1 MTRPSAQQAM
11 PLNPGTRLGHSQ
23 SPATRGLALVGVLL
37 MAPGVVA
44 GQSPERAAVP
54 RTAWGAPDLQGV
66 WDFRTLTPLERPR
79 NLAGKATF
87 TEEEAAEF
95 ARRSI
100 ESRAS
105 DSIRDRSVHA
115 YWWLDFGT
123 AVNEDR
129 RTSLISDPQDGRIP
143 PLTPAA
149 QETVRGP
156 QQHPITQPLVLETGA
171 DGPEDRGVAARC
183 IIGFSSGPPI
193 VPSAY
198 NNILQVFQTPDYV
211 VIFTE
216 MVHDARIV
224 PLDGRPHL
232 AKTVRQWLGD
242 SRGHW
247 EGETL
252 VIETT
257 NLTDK
262 ASFSGN
268 LIAKGASG
276 ETYNVV
282 ERLTRINA
290 DRLVYEFTV
299 EDPTWW
305 ARPWT
310 AAIPMKRTAQQVY
323 EYACHEG
330 NYGMFNI
337 LSGSRAAD
345 RASDEAADR

>member
-1 MTRPSAQQAM
+1 MK
-11 PLNPGTRLGHSQ
+11 
-23 SPATRGLALVGVLL
+23 GLALVGVLL
-37 MAPGVVA
+37 MAPAVVA
-44 GQSPERAAVP
+44 AQSPEDPEVP
-54 RTAWGAPDLQGV
+54 RTSGGAPDLQGV

-79 NLAGKATF
+79 NLEGKESF
-87 TEEEAAEF
+87 TDEEAAEF
-95 ARRSI
+95 ERRSI
-100 ESRAS
+100 ESR
-105 DSIRDRSVHA
+105 SIPSVRDRSVHA
-115 YWWLDFGT
+115 YWWLDYGT
-123 AVNEDR
+123 EVNADR
-129 RTSLISDPQDGRIP
+129 RTSLISDPPDGRIP

-149 QETVRGP
+149 QEKVRVP
-156 QQHPITQPLVLETGA
+156 RQHPITQPLVIEGGA

-198 NNILQVFQTPDYV
+198 NNILQVFQTQDYV

-216 MVHDARIV
+216 MVHEARIV

-232 AKTVRQWLGD
+232 AKPIRQWLGD

-252 VIETT
+252 VVETT
-257 NLTDK
+257 NFTDK

-276 ETYNVV
+276 ETYHLV
-282 ERLTRINA
+282 ERLTRVSA
-290 DRLVYEFTV
+290 DTLVYEFTV
-299 EDPTWW
+299 EDSTWW
-305 ARPWT
+305 TRPWT
-310 AAIPMKRTAQQVY
+310 AAIPMKSTAQQIY

-337 LSGSRAAD
+337 LSASRAED
-345 RASDEAADR
+345 RASEEAGAR

>member
-1 MTRPSAQQAM
+1 VS
-11 PLNPGTRLGHSQ
+11 LSGTRCSHPSLVHRRS
-23 SPATRGLALVGVLL
+23 LALVGVLL
-37 MAPGVVA
+37 LASGVVVA
-44 GQSPERAAVP
+44 QSPQDAEVP
-54 RTAWGAPDLQGV
+54 RTSWGAPDLQGV

-79 NLAGKATF
+79 DLAGQATF
-87 TEEEAAEF
+87 TEEEAAAFE
-95 ARRSI
+95 RRAI

-105 DSIRDRSVHA
+105 DGVRDRSVHA

-123 AVNEDR
+123 EVNEDR
-129 RTSLISDPQDGRIP
+129 RTALINDPQDGRIP
-143 PLTPAA
+143 PLTVAA
-149 QETVRGP
+149 QESVRAP
-156 QQHPITQPLVLETGA
+156 RQHPITQPLVLETGA

-198 NNILQVFQTPDYV
+198 NNILQVFQTPDHV
-211 VIFTE
+211 VILTE

-224 PLDGRPHL
+224 PVDGRPHL

-247 EGETL
+247 DGETL
-252 VIETT
+252 VVETT

-268 LIAKGASG
+268 LTAKGASG
-276 ETYNVV
+276 ETYHVV
-282 ERLTRINA
+282 ERFTRVSA

-305 ARPWT
+305 TRPWT

-330 NYGMFNI
+330 NYGMSNI
-337 LSGSRAAD
+337 LSGSRVED
-345 RASDEAADR
+345 QASEEAAVR

>member
-1 MTRPSAQQAM
+1 M
-11 PLNPGTRLGHSQ
+11 
-23 SPATRGLALVGVLL
+23 LL
-37 MAPGVVA
+37 MAPGVA
-44 GQSPERAAVP
+44 AAQSPEHAEGP
-54 RTAWGAPDLQGV
+54 RNAWGAPDLQGV

-79 NLAGKATF
+79 NLAGTATF

-100 ESRAS
+100 ENRAS
-105 DSIRDRSVHA
+105 DGARDRSVHA

-129 RTSLISDPQDGRIP
+129 RTALISDPPDGRIP

-149 QETVRGP
+149 KETVRGP
-156 QQHPITQPLVLETGA
+156 RQRPIRQPLVLEPGA

-183 IIGFSSGPPI
+183 LVGFSSGPPI

-232 AKTVRQWLGD
+232 PETVRQWLGD

-252 VIETT
+252 VIDTT

-268 LIAKGASG
+268 LVAKGASG
-276 ETYNVV
+276 ETYHVV

-305 ARPWT
+305 TRPWT
-310 AAIPMKRTAQQVY
+310 AAIPMKRTAHQVY

-330 NYGMFNI
+330 NYGMVNI

>member
-1 MTRPSAQQAM
+1 MKGM
-11 PLNPGTRLGHSQ
+11 K
-23 SPATRGLALVGVLL
+23 GLALVGVVL
-37 MAPGVVA
+37 MAPGVLA
-44 GQSPERAAVP
+44 AQAPEGAEVQ
-54 RTAWGAPDLQGV
+54 RTDWGAPDLQGV

-79 NLAGKATF
+79 NLEGKALF
-87 TEEEAAEF
+87 TDEEAAEF

-100 ESRAS
+100 ERRAS
-105 DSIRDRSVHA
+105 DGVRTRSVHA
-115 YWWLDFGT
+115 YWWLDYGT
-123 AVNEDR
+123 EVNEDR
-129 RTSLISDPQDGRIP
+129 RTSLIRDPPDGRIP

-149 QETVRGP
+149 QETVLTPR
-156 QQHPITQPLVLETGA
+156 QHPITQPLVMDSGA
-171 DGPEDRGVAARC
+171 DGPADRGLAARC

-216 MVHDARIV
+216 MVHEARIV
-224 PLDGRPHL
+224 PLDDRPHL
-232 AKTVRQWLGD
+232 AETTRQWLGD

-247 EGETL
+247 DGETL
-252 VIETT
+252 VVETT
-257 NLTDK
+257 NFTDK

-276 ETYNVV
+276 ETYHVV
-282 ERLTRINA
+282 ERLTRVNTET
-290 DRLVYEFTV
+290 LVYEFTV
-299 EDPTWW
+299 SDPTWW
-305 ARPWT
+305 TQSWT
-310 AAIPMKRTAQQVY
+310 AAIPMKRTAQHVY

-345 RASDEAADR
+345 QANEEAANR

>member
-1 MTRPSAQQAM
+1 MKV
-11 PLNPGTRLGHSQ
+11 
-23 SPATRGLALVGVLL
+23 ALVGVLL
-37 MAPGVVA
+37 MAPALVA
-44 GQSPERAAVP
+44 AQSRGKTEAP
-54 RTAWGAPDLQGV
+54 RTSWGAPDLQGV

-79 NLAGKATF
+79 NLAGKETF

-100 ESRAS
+100 EGRLS
-105 DSIRDRSVHA
+105 DAVRDRSVHA
-115 YWWLDFGT
+115 YWWLDYGT
-123 AVNEDR
+123 EVNEDR
-129 RTSLISDPQDGRIP
+129 RTSLITDPQDGRIP
-143 PLTPAA
+143 ALTPAA
-149 QETVRGP
+149 QEKVRVP
-156 QQHPITQPLVLETGA
+156 RQHPITQPLVLEPGA
-171 DGPEDRGVAARC
+171 DGPDDRGVAARC

-232 AKTVRQWLGD
+232 ATNIRQWLGD

-252 VIETT
+252 VVETT
-257 NLTDK
+257 NLSAK

-276 ETYNVV
+276 ETYHVV
-282 ERLTRINA
+282 ERLTRVNA
-290 DRLVYEFTV
+290 ETLVYEFTV
-299 EDPTWW
+299 DDPTWW
-305 ARPWT
+305 TRPWT
-310 AAIPMKRTAQQVY
+310 AAVPMKNTAQQVY

-337 LSGSRAAD
+337 LAGSRAAD
-345 RASDEAADR
+345 RASEEARDK

>member
-1 MTRPSAQQAM
+1 MK
-11 PLNPGTRLGHSQ
+11 
-23 SPATRGLALVGVLL
+23 GLALVGALL
-37 MAPGVVA
+37 MAPGVPMA
-44 GQSPERAAVP
+44 QSPEDPEAQ
-54 RTAWGAPDLQGV
+54 RTPWGAPDLRGV

-79 NLAGKATF
+79 NLEGKASF
-87 TEEEAAEF
+87 TDEEAAEF
-95 ARRSI
+95 ERRAI
-100 ESRAS
+100 ERRAT
-105 DSIRDRSVHA
+105 DGARDRSVHA

-123 AVNEDR
+123 EVNQDR
-129 RTSLISDPQDGRIP
+129 RTSLISDPPDGRIP
-143 PLTPAA
+143 PLTSAA
-149 QETVRGP
+149 RETVRAP
-156 QQHPITQPLVLETGA
+156 RRHPVTQPLVREGGA
-171 DGPEDRGVAARC
+171 NGPEDRGLAARC

-198 NNILQVFQTPDYV
+198 NNILQVFQTPDHV

-216 MVHDARIV
+216 MVHEARIV
-224 PLDGRPHL
+224 PLDNRPRL
-232 AKTVRQWLGD
+232 APTIRQWLGD

-252 VIETT
+252 VVETT
-257 NLTDK
+257 NLTDR

-268 LIAKGASG
+268 LTAKGASG
-276 ETYNVV
+276 ATYRVV
-282 ERLTRINA
+282 ERLTRVNA

-310 AAIPMKRTAQQVY
+310 AAIPMRRTAEQVY

-337 LSGSRAAD
+337 LSGSRVD
-345 RASDEAADR
+345 DQASEEAAER

>member
-1 MTRPSAQQAM
+1 MK
-11 PLNPGTRLGHSQ
+11 
-23 SPATRGLALVGVLL
+23 GLVLVGALL
-37 MAPGVVA
+37 MAPAVA
-44 GQSPERAAVP
+44 AQSPEDAEVT
-54 RTAWGAPDLQGV
+54 RTAWGAPNLQGV

-79 NLAGKATF
+79 NLAGKESF

-95 ARRSI
+95 ERRSI
-100 ESRAS
+100 ENRAT
-105 DSIRDRSVHA
+105 DGVRDRSVHA

-129 RTSLISDPQDGRIP
+129 RTSLITDPKDGRIP
-143 PLTPAA
+143 PLTQAA
-149 QETVRGP
+149 QEQARQTR
-156 QQHPITQPLVLETGA
+156 QHPITQPLVLDSGA
-171 DGPEDRGVAARC
+171 DGPQDRGVAARC

-198 NNILQVFQTPDYV
+198 NNILQLFQTPDYV

-232 AKTVRQWLGD
+232 TKSIRQWLGD

-252 VIETT
+252 VVETT

-268 LIAKGASG
+268 LTAKGASG
-276 ETYNVV
+276 ESYHVV
-282 ERLTRINA
+282 ERFTRVDA
-290 DRLVYEFTV
+290 ERLVYEFTV
-299 EDPTWW
+299 EDSTWW
-305 ARPWT
+305 TRPWT
-310 AAIPMKRTAQQVY
+310 AAISMKNTAQQIY

-330 NYGMFNI
+330 NYGMVNI
-337 LSGSRAAD
+337 LSGSRAED
-345 RASDEAADR
+345 RASDEAGDR